1 MSFCRDKTRSL
12 STFERKFQ
20 TAGLPVARS
29 LKDKETD
36 CLARA
41 VAALTDETLADT
53 IRKVLSERLERETL
67 RHG

>member
-1 MSFCRDKTRSL
+1 
-12 STFERKFQ
+12 
-20 TAGLPVARS
+20 VARS